1 MSRAHRSIRDHR
13 APGVLPLLAPSLLTS
28 LTTMLLTGCSDQKVG
43 AFNGPPE
50 AQITSPADGAA
61 VFSGTELTLRG
72 AASDANDAASELTTH
87 WFVDDAEACAGA
99 TPAADGSTTCALT
112 VPDATTL
119 DVRLEVTDPDGAA
132 GTASVTLNVT
142 PNATPTA
149 TIASPVVDG
158 VYYSDQLMTFRGTV
172 ADAEDDA
179 ESLGAWWEYGATRLD
194 AVEATPT
201 SAGEVLG
208 YATMPE
214 GAHGLELHVLDS
226 AGNEGIATV
235 LVDVGPP
242 NSAPTC
248 AIVAPADGGA
258 GEDGERVDFAAAV
271 ADADVAADRLT
282 VEWSSDKDGVIGT
295 STPDTDGS
303 VDLAISSLSVN
314 AHRITLRVTDEV
326 GATCTQS
333 IGWTVGTAPTI
344 TLETPTPDE
353 LVNAGDNLMFS
364 ALVTDNEDVA
374 SDLLVT
380 WESSLDGVVYEG
392 PPDSTGLAQFI
403 DSGLSVGDH
412 VLTATVTDTT
422 GLFATALGSFTVNG
436 GPSAPGV
443 SLVPASPYTDDDL
456 TVSIDTAA
464 VDPDGDPVSYSYAWS
479 IDGVASTASTSA
491 TLPASA
497 TTRGEVWTV
506 EVTASDGLTSSAAG
520 VASVTIANSSPVAA
534 VSLTPAAPTRSSTL
548 GCAGSASD
556 ADSDALV
563 YSFAWTVDGSAVAA
577 TSSSAAASTLAGAFD
592 ADQAVSCTVTVTDT
606 AAGTGSATA
615 SLTIENTAPT
625 VSVTLSP
632 AVAKTDD
639 TLMATATDSDPDGDT
654 LSLGYDW
661 YVDGALAQSGP
672 SSTLAGTTAF
682 SRDQDVYVV
691 VTADDGAET
700 SSGTSATLT
709 IQNTAPTVSAVSLSP
724 TAPQTNDTLT
734 VTATTS
740 DADSDTLTL
749 SYDWYVGSAL
759 TQSGPSNTLSGGSF
773 TRGQSVYVTVIADD
787 GTDAGNASSAA
798 ITIANTAPTAPVV
811 AITPTAPI
819 EGDALTCAVT
829 TVATDDD
836 GDTLGYSFI
845 WDVNGSAYTVA
856 SSSATSSTVSG
867 ADVAYPDTWTC
878 SVTASDGSAT
888 GTAATATVSVDFP
901 YTCTSAT
908 YGSSDYI
915 FCTDKLNWDDAEV
928 ACASWGGHLATVN
941 DASEEAWLL
950 SSAQSVMSFADGA
963 KWWIGYTDA
972 LYEGSFGW
980 VSSSTDTYTDWGSGE
995 PNNSYGG
1002 RDEDC
1007 TVLIW
1012 APSSYTL
1019 GSWNDLPCSGTVDS
1033 DQTFICEG

>member
-1 MSRAHRSIRDHR
+1 MSLLRP
-13 APGVLPLLAPSLLTS
+13 APIALLAPSIWAS
-28 LTTMLLTGCSDQKVG
+28 LTAAALVGCSDQKVG
-43 AFNGPPE
+43 TFNAPPE
-50 AQITSPADGAA
+50 AQITSPADGAT
-61 VFSGTELTLRG
+61 VLSGSLLTLRG
-72 AASDANDAASELTTH
+72 AASDANDSAAELTTR

-99 TPAADGSTTCALT
+99 TPAADGTTTCELT
-112 VPDATTL
+112 VPDSTAIT
-119 DVRLEVTDPDGAA
+119 VRLEVTDPDGAA
-132 GTASVTLNVT
+132 GTDTVTLNVT

-149 TIASPVVDG
+149 TIASPVADG
-158 VYYSDQLMTFRGTV
+158 VYYSDQLLTFRGTV

-179 ESLGAWWEYGATRLD
+179 EALSAWWEDGATRLD

-208 YATMPE
+208 YATLPE
-214 GAHGLELHVLDS
+214 GPHALELHVLDS

-248 AIVAPADGGA
+248 SIVAPTDGGA
-258 GEDGERVDFAAAV
+258 SEDGERVDFAAAV
-271 ADADVAADRLT
+271 GDADVAADRLT

-303 VDLAISSLSVN
+303 VDFATSSLSVN

-344 TLETPTPDE
+344 SLETPTPDE

-374 SDLLVT
+374 SDLTVT
-380 WESSLDGVVYEG
+380 WESSLDGVIYEG

-403 DSGLSVGDH
+403 DSSLSIGDH
-412 VLTATVTDTT
+412 VLTVTVTDTT

-479 IDGVASTASTSA
+479 VDGVASAASTSA
-491 TLPASA
+491 ILPASA

-506 EVTASDGLTSSAAG
+506 AVTASDGLTSSAAG
-520 VASVTIANSSPVAA
+520 VASVTIANSVPVAS
-534 VSLTPAAPTRSSTL
+534 VSLTPAAPTRNSTL
-548 GCAGSASD
+548 TCAGSASD
-556 ADSDALV
+556 ADGDALV
-563 YSFAWTVDGSAVAA
+563 YSFAWTVDGSAVTA

-592 ADQAVSCTVTVTDT
+592 ADHVVNCTVTVTDT
-606 AAGTGSATA
+606 AGGTDSASA

-639 TLMATATDSDPDGDT
+639 TLTASATASDPDGDA
-654 LSLGYDW
+654 LSLSYDW
-661 YVDGALAQSGP
+661 YVDGALVQSGT
-672 SSTLAGTTAF
+672 SSSLDGASAF

-691 VTADDGAET
+691 VTADDGTET
-700 SSGTSATLT
+700 STGTSATLT
-709 IQNTAPTVSAVSLSP
+709 IENTAPAVSAVSLSP
-724 TAPQTNDTLT
+724 TTPRTNDTLT
-734 VTATTS
+734 ASASTF
-740 DADSDTLTL
+740 DADSDALTL
-749 SYDWYVGSAL
+749 RYDWYVGGAL
-759 TQSGPSNTLSGGSF
+759 TQSGASDTLSGASF
-773 TRGQSVYVTVIADD
+773 SRGQSVYVTVVADD
-787 GTDAGNASSAA
+787 GTDTGSASSAA
-798 ITIANTAPTAPVV
+798 VTIANTGPTAPLVG
-811 AITPTAPI
+811 ITPTAPL
-819 EGDALTCAVT
+819 EGDALTCAIT

-836 GDTLGYSFI
+836 GDTLTYSFT
-845 WDVNGSAYTVA
+845 WDVNGSVYTGA
-856 SSSATSSTVSG
+856 SSTATSSTVPG

-878 SVTASDGSAT
+878 SVTASDSSAT
-888 GTAATATVSVDFP
+888 STAATATVSVDFP
-901 YTCTSAT
+901 YACTSAT
-908 YGSSDYI
+908 YGSSDYL

-941 DASEEAWLL
+941 DGAEEAWLL
-950 SSAQSVMSFADGA
+950 SSAQAVMSFASGA

-980 VSSSTDTYTDWGSGE
+980 VSSSTATYTDWGSGE

-1002 RDEDC
+1002 SQEDC

-1012 APSSYTL
+1012 APSSYSR

>member
-1 MSRAHRSIRDHR
+1 MSLVRR
-13 APGVLPLLAPSLLTS
+13 APLALLVLSPSLLTS
-28 LTTMLLTGCSDQKVG
+28 GCSDQKVG
-43 AFNGPPE
+43 TFNAPPE
-50 AQITSPADGAA
+50 AQITSPADGATVLA
-61 VFSGTELTLRG
+61 GSLLTLRG
-72 AASDANDAASELTTH
+72 AASDANDAASELTAR

-99 TPAADGSTTCALT
+99 TPAADSSTTCELT
-112 VPDATTL
+112 VPDSTAIS
-119 DVRLEVTDPDGAA
+119 VRLEVTDPDGAA
-132 GTASVTLNVT
+132 GTDTVTLNVT

-149 TIASPVVDG
+149 TIASPVADG
-158 VYYSDQLMTFRGTV
+158 VYYSDQLLTFRGTV

-179 ESLGAWWEYGATRLD
+179 ETLSAWWEDGATRLD

-208 YATMPE
+208 YATLPE
-214 GAHGLELHVLDS
+214 GPHALELHVLDS

-235 LVDVGPP
+235 LIDVGPP
-242 NSAPTC
+242 NSGPTC
-248 AIVAPADGGA
+248 SIVAPTDGGA
-258 GEDGERVDFAAAV
+258 SEDGERVDFAAAV
-271 ADADVAADRLT
+271 GDAEVTADRLT
-282 VEWSSDKDGVIGT
+282 VEWSSDKDGVVGN

-303 VDLAISSLSVN
+303 VDFATSTLSVN

-353 LVNAGDNLMFS
+353 LVNAGDNLMYS

-374 SDLLVT
+374 SDLTVT
-380 WESSLDGVVYEG
+380 WESSLDGVIYEG

-403 DSGLSVGDH
+403 DSSMSVGDH
-412 VLTATVTDTT
+412 VLTVTVTDTT

-443 SLVPASPYTDDDL
+443 SLVPVSPYTDDDL

-479 IDGVASTASTSA
+479 VDGVASASST
-491 TLPASA
+491 TGNLPASA

-506 EVTASDGLTSSAAG
+506 AVTASDGLTSSAAG
-520 VASVTIANSSPVAA
+520 IASVTIANSAPVAS
-534 VSLTPAAPTRSSTL
+534 VSLTPSAPTRNSTL
-548 GCAGSASD
+548 SCAGSASD
-556 ADSDALV
+556 ADADSLV
-563 YSFAWTVDGSAVAA
+563 TSFAWTVDGSGVAA
-577 TSSSAAASTLAGAFD
+577 TTSSGAASTLAGAFD
-592 ADQAVSCTVTVTDT
+592 ADQTVSCTVTVTDT
-606 AAGTGSATA
+606 AGGTGSATA
-615 SLTIENTAPT
+615 TLTIENTAPT

-639 TLMATATDSDPDGDT
+639 TLNATATASDPDGDA
-654 LSLGYDW
+654 LSLSYDW
-661 YVDGALAQSGP
+661 YVDGALVQSGA
-672 SSTLAGTTAF
+672 SSTLDGSSAF

-691 VTADDGAET
+691 VTADDGTET
-700 SSGTSATLT
+700 STGTSATLT
-709 IQNTAPTVSAVSLSP
+709 IANTAPAVSAVSLSP
-724 TAPQTNDTLT
+724 TTPRTNDTLT
-734 VTATTS
+734 ATATTS
-740 DADSDTLTL
+740 DADADAVTL
-749 SYDWYVGSAL
+749 SYDWYVGGAL
-759 TQSGPSNTLSGGSF
+759 AQSGPSDTLSGAAFS
-773 TRGQSVYVTVIADD
+773 RGQSVYVTVVADD
-787 GTDAGNASSAA
+787 GTDTGSATSASVS
-798 ITIANTAPTAPVV
+798 IANTGPTAPLVG
-811 AITPTAPI
+811 ITPTAPL

-829 TVATDDD
+829 TASSDDD
-836 GDTLGYSFI
+836 GDTLSYSFT
-845 WDVNGSAYTVA
+845 WDVNGSAYTGA
-856 SSSATSSTVSG
+856 SSTATNSIVPG

-888 GTAATATVSVDFP
+888 SVAATATVTVDFP

-915 FCTDKLNWDDAEV
+915 FCTDKLNWDDAED
-928 ACASWGGHLATVN
+928 ACVTWGGHLVTVN
-941 DASEEAWLL
+941 DATEEAWLL
-950 SSAQSVMSFADGA
+950 SSAQAVMSFAAGA

-980 VSSSTDTYTDWGSGE
+980 VSSSSATYTDWGSGE

-1002 RDEDC
+1002 SQEDC

-1012 APSSYTL
+1012 APSSYTR

>member
-1 MSRAHRSIRDHR
+1 MSLLRP
-13 APGVLPLLAPSLLTS
+13 APIALLILSPSLLTS
-28 LTTMLLTGCSDQKVG
+28 ACSDQKVG
-43 AFNGPPE
+43 TFNAPPE
-50 AQITSPADGAA
+50 AQITSPADGTTVLAG
-61 VFSGTELTLRG
+61 SLLTLRG
-72 AASDANDAASELTTH
+72 AASDANDAASELTTR
-87 WFVDDAEACAGA
+87 WFVDDVEACAGA
-99 TPAADGSTTCALT
+99 TPAADGSTTCELT
-112 VPDATTL
+112 VPDGTALT
-119 DVRLEVTDPDGAA
+119 VRLEVTDPGGAA
-132 GTASVTLNVT
+132 GTDSVTLNVT

-149 TIASPVVDG
+149 TIVSPVADG
-158 VYYSDQLMTFRGTV
+158 VYYSDQLLTFRGTV
-172 ADAEDDA
+172 ADTEDDA
-179 ESLGAWWEYGATRLD
+179 ESLSAWWEDGATRLE

-208 YATMPE
+208 YTTLPE
-214 GAHGLELHVLDS
+214 GPHALELHVLDS

-235 LVDVGPP
+235 LIDVGPP

-248 AIVAPADGGA
+248 SIVAPIDGGA
-258 GEDGERVDFAAAV
+258 SEDGERVDFAAAV
-271 ADADVAADRLT
+271 SDADVAADQLT

-303 VDLAISSLSVN
+303 VDFATSTLSVN

-344 TLETPTPDE
+344 TLETPTLDE

-380 WESSLDGVVYEG
+380 WESSLDGVIYEG

-403 DSGLSVGDH
+403 DSGVSVGDH
-412 VLTATVTDTT
+412 VLTVTVTDTA

-479 IDGVASTASTSA
+479 VDGVASAAST
-491 TLPASA
+491 TGNLPASA

-506 EVTASDGLTSSAAG
+506 AVTASDGLTSSTAG
-520 VASVTIANSSPVAA
+520 VASVTIANSAPVAS
-534 VSLTPAAPTRSSTL
+534 VSLTPSAPTRNSTL
-548 GCAGSASD
+548 SCAGSASD
-556 ADSDALV
+556 ADADSLV
-563 YSFAWTVDGSAVAA
+563 TSFAWTVDGSAVAA
-577 TSSSAAASTLAGAFD
+577 TTSSAATSTLAGAFD
-592 ADQAVSCTVTVTDT
+592 ADQTVSCTVTVTDT
-606 AAGTGSATA
+606 TGATGSATA

-639 TLMATATDSDPDGDT
+639 TLTAAATASDPDGDALA
-654 LSLGYDW
+654 LSYDW
-661 YVDGALAQSGP
+661 YVDGALVQSGT
-672 SSTLAGTTAF
+672 SSTLDGSSAF
-682 SRDQDVYVV
+682 SRDQDVYVI
-691 VTADDGAET
+691 VTADDGTET
-700 SSGTSATLT
+700 STGTSATLT
-709 IQNTAPTVSAVSLSP
+709 IANTAPAVSAVTLSP
-724 TAPQTNDTLT
+724 TTPQTNDTLT
-734 VTATTS
+734 ATATTS
-740 DADSDTLTL
+740 DADADTLTL
-749 SYDWYVGSAL
+749 SYDWYVGGAL
-759 TQSGPSNTLSGGSF
+759 AQSGPSDTLSGAAFS
-773 TRGQSVYVTVIADD
+773 RGQSVYVTVVADD
-787 GTDAGNASSAA
+787 GTDTGGATSASVS
-798 ITIANTAPTAPVV
+798 IANTGPTDPLVGIMPTAPF
-811 AITPTAPI
+811 

-829 TVATDDD
+829 TASSDDD
-836 GDTLGYSFI
+836 GDTLSYSFT

-856 SSSATSSTVSG
+856 SSTATSSTVPG
-867 ADVAYPDTWTC
+867 AEVAYPDTWTC

-888 GTAATATVSVDFP
+888 STAATATVTVDFP

-908 YGSSDYI
+908 YGSSDYL
-915 FCTDKLNWDDAEV
+915 FCTDKLNWDDAED
-928 ACASWGGHLATVN
+928 ACASWGGHLVTVN
-941 DASEEAWLL
+941 DATEEAWLL
-950 SSAQSVMSFADGA
+950 SSAQAVMSFAAGA

-972 LYEGSFGW
+972 VYEGSFGW
-980 VSSSTDTYTDWGSGE
+980 VSSSTATYTDWGSGE

-1002 RDEDC
+1002 SQEDC

-1012 APSSYTL
+1012 APSSYTS